1 MNEAVQIVAE
11 DDPLLTSDF
20 VQEMVKQMRAIDT
33 YGLFDSQS
41 AAQML
46 DPFILTKERKREI
59 PIIGDPDESVIT
71 RLKAFYNVIA
81 TLIEQDCGLLAAPV
95 INLSYEGFG
104 RALIIVGRLV
114 VMDRSLRDVHRFG
127 FPSLAKL
134 KEEADKLVNAACMLI
149 AAHRQVAEL

>member
-46 DPFILTKERKREI
+46 DPFILSKERKREI

-134 KEEADKLVNAACMLI
+134 KDEADKLVNAACMLI

>member
-46 DPFILTKERKREI
+46 DPFILTKERKRAI

>member
-134 KEEADKLVNAACMLI
+134 KEEADKLVNAACTLI

>member
-46 DPFILTKERKREI
+46 DPFILTKERKRAI

-127 FPSLAKL
+127 FPSLVKL

>member
-1 MNEAVQIVAE
+1 
-11 DDPLLTSDF
+11 
-20 VQEMVKQMRAIDT
+20 
-33 YGLFDSQS
+33 
-41 AAQML
+41 ML